1 MLVMDAG
8 STELRQRL
16 VAALAALTRAV
27 EGESFPDAV
36 INGLARTLT
45 YTMTGA
51 SCISI
56 LHDELGRKLRESPEF
71 KSLHE
76 YVMGDAA
83 IRDGFFDA
91 KEKPSPAQL
100 RVFSLYIEATLA
112 RILLLISYRER
123 SESEVHLVD
132 QFVSFLS
139 AGHVRRK
146 SSLPINHLPT
156 NDPELALSSCVNLFS
171 TQCFFDS

>member
-1 MLVMDAG
+1 MDAW
-8 STELRQRL
+8 STELRQRF
-16 VAALAALTRAV
+16 VAALTDLTRTV
-27 EGESFPDAV
+27 EGETFTDAV

-51 SCISI
+51 SGFSI

-83 IRDGFFDA
+83 IRDVFFQT
-91 KEKPSPAQL
+91 KETPSPAQF
-100 RVFSLYIEATLA
+100 RFFSLHIEASLA
-112 RILLLISYRER
+112 RILLFISFRER
-123 SESEVHLVD
+123 SEPEIQLVD

-139 AGHVRRK
+139 PGHSPPK
-146 SSLPINHLPT
+146 FSLPINHLAP
-156 NDPELALSSCVNLFS
+156 
-171 TQCFFDS
+171 